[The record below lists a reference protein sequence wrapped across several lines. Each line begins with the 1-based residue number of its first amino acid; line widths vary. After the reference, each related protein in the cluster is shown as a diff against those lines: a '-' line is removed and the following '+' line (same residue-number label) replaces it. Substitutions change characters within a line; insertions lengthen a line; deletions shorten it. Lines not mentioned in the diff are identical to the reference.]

1 MKEIW
6 KYSHTTTV
14 GCKKSK
20 DIKYYYSSEGRL
32 KKVWYNGKIEIS
44 TPIKTGNKDRIYI
57 TIAKLFPEICGEWYE
72 GCEVDHINTN
82 RFDNR
87 AINLRCVSSKE
98 NMNNPLTKQHCSN
111 AAKQRWKDGCYNTE
125 NYKDRTY
132 NNIGYLKGHTPW
144 NKGLHYKGKKRS
156 EETKQKMRIAAQN
169 RTKNSIPKGYKFSE
183 EHNKKISLS
192 KIGKHKVWNDETK
205 TSYHYE

>member
-1 MKEIW
+1 MEVW

-14 GCKKSK
+14 GRTKSVNV
-20 DIKYYYSSEGRL
+20 DFYYSSEGRL
-32 KKVWYNGKIEIS
+32 KKIYSNGREELS
-44 TPIKTGNKDRIYI
+44 TPAYKGRNGERIYI
-57 TIAKLFPEICGEWYE
+57 TIAKLFPEICGEWYK
-72 GCEVDHINTN
+72 GCEVDHINTD

-87 AINLRCVSSKE
+87 AINLRCVSPKE
-98 NMNNPLTKQHCSN
+98 NMCNELTKQHCSN
-111 AAKQRWKDGCYNTE
+111 AAKQRWQDGCYNIE
-125 NYKDRTY
+125 N
-132 NNIGYLKGHTPW
+132 NKGRTPW

-183 EHNKKISLS
+183 EHNRKISLS
-192 KIGKHKVWNDETK
+192 KIGKHRVWNDETK